1 MYDTLNKHIENN
13 YLSMFGKGFHLFSI
27 SDSTDS
33 QHWTFLVHK
42 LCPLPMAGAKLGY
55 SSREVQG
62 PKWVIWRN

>member
-33 QHWTFLVHK
+33 QD
-42 LCPLPMAGAKLGY
+42 
-55 SSREVQG
+55 
-62 PKWVIWRN
+62 